1 MARQQ
6 LLIRGLG
13 SDLEAARRQ
22 SRQQAGAD
30 AQQANAAEA
39 RTRQLLLQ
47 LEEATAREAAWR
59 RQTNEQAAN
68 PTPTPTPTP
77 NPNPKQVVAQLAR
90 LDAAERELRHLRS
103 GMRDRAEKQARRSG

>member
-1 MARQQ
+1 MARQEARRELAALRLKLRLLLQHWRAARKAMARQQ
-6 LLIRGLG
+6 LLIRDLG

-47 LEEATAREAAWR
+47 LEVTGRYRGDIGEI
-59 RQTNEQAAN
+59 
-68 PTPTPTPTP
+68 
-77 NPNPKQVVAQLAR
+77 
-90 LDAAERELRHLRS
+90 
-103 GMRDRAEKQARRSG
+103 